1 MNMFH
6 KLLMLPLI
14 ALLMAPVGAWADD
27 AAKAKERVEH
37 ATAVVDEIMAI
48 RDKSIPRDLLGKVA
62 AIAIFP
68 GVVKAG
74 FIVGGKYGRGIVL
87 RRAEGSSR
95 WSAPA
100 FYSIAAGSFGWQA
113 GAQSTDLILL
123 IRSERGL
130 KTLLRNEMTLG
141 GDASVAAGPVGR
153 KAQAGVDASFKTE
166 IWSYSRSRGLF
177 AGISL
182 EGAKISPLY
191 KYNKAYY
198 GTSLTS
204 DDILMRGKVK
214 SVPASAKVLA
224 DKLRSYARES
234 LLEE

>member
-1 MNMFH
+1 MKLSIKLCLFSLLVL
-6 KLLMLPLI
+6 LLMP
-14 ALLMAPVGAWADD
+14 AGAWADD
-27 AAKAKERVEH
+27 QAKAKERVEQ
-37 ATAVVDEIMAI
+37 ATEVVDEIMAI

-74 FIVGGKYGRGIVL
+74 FIVGGKYGRGVVL
-87 RRAEGSSR
+87 RREQGSNR

-130 KTLLRNEMTLG
+130 KALLRNEMTLG

-191 KYNKAYY
+191 KFNKAYY
-198 GTSLTS
+198 GKSLTS
-204 DDILMRGKVK
+204 DDILVRGKVK
-214 SVPASAKVLA
+214 KLPSSAK
-224 DKLRSYARES
+224 KLVRMLKKHAKASP
-234 LLEE
+234 LE

>member
-1 MNMFH
+1 M
-6 KLLMLPLI
+6 KLSVKFYLFLLLAMLL
-14 ALLMAPVGAWADD
+14 PVGAWADD
-27 AAKAKERVEH
+27 HAKAEERVEE

-74 FIVGGKYGRGIVL
+74 FIVGGKYGRGVVL
-87 RRAEGSSR
+87 RRAGNNR

-130 KTLLRNEMTLG
+130 RALLRNEMTLG

-191 KYNKAYY
+191 KLNKAYY
-198 GTSLTS
+198 GKSLTS
-204 DDILMRGKVK
+204 DDILVRGKVK
-214 SVPASAKVLA
+214 KLPASAQ
-224 DKLRSYARES
+224 KLVRILKKHAKPS
-234 LLEE
+234 LLE